1 MNNIDINSAWAAVAP
16 ILRKFDFYDI
26 KDIVGLAGFD
36 LEILKGLGFDA
47 NNWGNPNTSQLV
59 SEIGDCFLSFAD
71 ETKLRF
77 LNTVIEEIFSDRYRV
92 FSYGNEIEE
101 PEGRKERLQYC
112 LDRLG
117 WQLIDNKILPIE
129 VLDRSDLE
137 ELEPSAREELIKA
150 ATKFRDGD
158 LSEAILS
165 AYAAVE
171 SVIARVYRDKSLGEV
186 DYSKSFQHR
195 CKKALEATGVYTAI
209 DGQLTGIEWKE
220 GDIKV
225 FRANL
230 EGSLKQAA
238 HVLQLLRNNMSNAHG
253 SKPVIKPLVFDSI
266 KWSQIIVRLLSE
278 KYDV

>member
-1 MNNIDINSAWAAVAP
+1 MNNNGINSAWAAVAP
-16 ILRKFDFYDI
+16 ILRKLNFYDI
-26 KDIVGLAGFD
+26 NGIAGLAGFD
-36 LEILKGLGFDA
+36 PIILNRLGYYDHFNGQGTD
-47 NNWGNPNTSQLV
+47 TDQLV
-59 SEIGDCFLSFAD
+59 TEIATHFFNFTD
-71 ETKLRF
+71 ELKYRF
-77 LNTVIEEIFSDRYRV
+77 LNVVTEEILSGKYELNSNDR
-92 FSYGNEIEE
+92 NEKKNL
-101 PEGRKERLQYC
+101 KERLQYC
-112 LDRLG
+112 LNRLG
-117 WQLIDNKILPIE
+117 WQVIDNTVLPIE
-129 VLDRSDLE
+129 VLDLSDLE
-137 ELEPSAREELIKA
+137 ELEPSAREDLIKA
-150 ATKFRDGD
+150 ATNFRDGD
-158 LSEAILS
+158 LNGAILS

-238 HVLQLLRNNMSNAHG
+238 YVLQLLRNNMSNAHG